1 MTENVEYIEDHQL
14 ARLRAKARHQVCLVH
29 EVHNVNFQ
37 QVTIKELVES
47 ASLFNLPIDVFCMTY
62 VRVKIIEALN
72 TNKNDKHQ

>member
-47 ASLFNLPIDVFCMTY
+47 ASLFNLPIDVFCM
-62 VRVKIIEALN
+62 KMDMIIDSMTKSGDL
-72 TNKNDKHQ
+72 TPKK